1 MGLKL
6 RRWRYESACNLDHA
20 LALGMVAPVTVTDLV
35 AEHDALKAKTKA
47 FSEFM
52 QTSSFLSKSKHEQ
65 NLHFAVWV
73 AMQQTLLAINRLLEA
88 TQ

>member
-1 MGLKL
+1 M
-6 RRWRYESACNLDHA
+6 A
-20 LALGMVAPVTVTDLV
+20 LLAVEYMTTPELL
-35 AEHDALKAKTKA
+35 AEHASLTAKTKA